1 LKGSNDLEAAKA
13 AYARAVAA
21 KDAAATLAHAQA
33 LLGLSPT
40 LGTAQ
45 QIANTLPLAL
55 PNRAPVR
62 IKVAFLRS
70 YTLEPCIPF
79 LRALAGLHGV
89 ELTVKVGDFNS
100 YTQEIIDPG
109 SWLYDFD
116 PNIVILATQTRDI
129 APDLWVGSGAVSAD
143 SATASLNSVVAPLS
157 SLIERLRSRSN
168 ASLIIQNLQQP
179 TIANAGLFD
188 SRQETG
194 QQELIRMVNRQMWLE
209 ALRHEGVYILDYDGL
224 VARHGR
230 ERWNDET
237 KWLTSRAPIAA
248 DCLMA
253 TAREYLRFILPLAG
267 RQSKVLAVDLDNTLW
282 GGIVGEDGP
291 TGIKVGPEY
300 PGATYLALQRAIL
313 KIADRGVLLAICS
326 KNNAGDA
333 MEVLQNHPE
342 MLLRPQHFAA
352 LRINWAD
359 KAQSLREIAAELNVG
374 IDSIAF
380 LDDNPVERQRIRQEL
395 PEVTVIELPN
405 DSVGYAAALLSSPVF
420 ERLAITAEDR
430 ARGGYYSAQRER
442 KSAETSSGSLEDFY
456 RSLEMKAE
464 ILAVTP
470 ATLARI
476 AQLTQKTNQLNT
488 TTRRYTESDVQ
499 AMAHDPSWRL
509 FGVKIADKFGDNGIV
524 GVVFLK
530 IEGDTLEI
538 DTFLLSCRV
547 IGRTV
552 ETLMLARVCAIG
564 LAAGCSRINAWFLP
578 TRKNE
583 PAARIYSSNGFI
595 KVEENTTGS
604 LWQLSLPGNLIQSPE
619 WIAC

>member
-1 LKGSNDLEAAKA
+1 LKGSNDLDAAKA

-70 YTLEPCIPF
+70 YTVEPCIPF

-143 SATASLNSVVAPLS
+143 SASASLNSVVAPLS

-179 TIANAGLFD
+179 AIANAGLFD

-313 KIADRGVLLAICS
+313 NIADRGVLLAICS
-326 KNNAGDA
+326 KNNAADA

-359 KAQSLREIAAELNVG
+359 KAQNLREIAAELNVG

-395 PEVTVIELPN
+395 PEVTVIELPD

-509 FGVKIADKFGDNGIV
+509 FGVKIVDKFGDNGIV

-564 LAAGCSRINAWFLP
+564 LAAGCCRINAWFLP
-578 TRKNE
+578 TTKNE